1 MLKVNDIVE
10 LEDNLVML
18 TKLQNVFTDE
28 KNKSYVQFQ
37 IDKVRLKI
45 IKLRREAKDEQQHRN
60 NQE

>member
-37 IDKVRLKI
+37 IDKVKLRI
-45 IKLRREAKDEQQHRN
+45 IKLRREAKDGQHRN
-60 NQE
+60 NQK